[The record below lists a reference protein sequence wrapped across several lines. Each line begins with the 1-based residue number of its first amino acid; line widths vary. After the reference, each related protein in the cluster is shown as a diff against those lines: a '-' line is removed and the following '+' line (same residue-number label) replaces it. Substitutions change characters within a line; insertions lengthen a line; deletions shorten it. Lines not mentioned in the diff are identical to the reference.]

1 MTAADQDAGAHGPET
16 DSAIAA
22 ATMAVARRRGWH
34 GLTVA
39 AVADEA
45 GIGLAQLYERVRD
58 KPGLLTH
65 FHQEMD
71 RQALVAAEPDLDPAH
86 DSARD
91 RLFAL
96 LMARFDAMAPHKA
109 GLKQV
114 LTELPGDPIAL
125 LPAWPYLLAS
135 MARFLAAAAI
145 PARGPSG
152 LLKAKGLAGVYGA
165 TAWTWLRDDSAEQNR
180 TMAALDK
187 NLRRAESLAL
197 TVFRREDGP
206 PGGDDDAG
214 EAEAHPS

>member
-1 MTAADQDAGAHGPET
+1 MNQAPQTDAAL
-16 DSAIAA
+16 AA
-22 ATMAVARRRGWH
+22 ATMAVAKRRGWH
-34 GLTVA
+34 RLTLAEVA
-39 AVADEA
+39 EEA
-45 GIGLAQLYERVRD
+45 GTSLAQLAGRVRD

-65 FHQEMD
+65 FHREMD
-71 RQALVAAEPDLDPAH
+71 RQALAAAAPDLDPAE

-109 GLKQV
+109 GLRQV
-114 LTELPGDPIAL
+114 LADLPGDPIAL

-135 MARFLAAAAI
+135 MAHFLDAAAI
-145 PARGPSG
+145 PASGATG
-152 LLKAKGLAGVYGA
+152 LLKAKGLAGVYSA
-165 TAWTWLRDDSAEQNR
+165 SAWTWLRDDSAEQNP

-197 TVFRREDGP
+197 TLFRGEDGP
-206 PGGDDDAG
+206 AAGPGRGSDHTG